1 MKFDYVIIGSGPAGS
16 VLAWKLAKLNFKVA
30 LVDRSNSRKKIIND
44 FFIPYVNNT
53 PSYYT
58 PVFSDQLGG
67 NSTLWHNK
75 IYLISQKEFEIGKW
89 PISYNELLEDSRDL
103 SKLLNVHKPKNLEKI
118 ENDQN
123 FEYDYHYSERCK
135 IGNIF
140 NYLKINENE
149 NIKVFENSS
158 PVKINF
164 DEHYD
169 AKSIYIKNQ
178 KDQSNIKLLI
188 DKSLIFC
195 AGGIGNPHLVLNLIP
210 TASNKVGRFLSDHPH
225 VNITK
230 INSKEFKNYRKIFKP
245 NIKNNIK
252 NISESEKEEEVAL
265 VYQIHN
271 TIAGVQLDYKKDP
284 MRFLRRSFLKIPSN
298 IIRKFLNI
306 FGFFITKLNG
316 LIAKVGLIFG
326 NYYQYSFEFFFS
338 QSQEENNK
346 IFLDKKSL
354 DKFGLKK
361 VNINWNISLNDQ
373 NMYNKIINSLAGQNG
388 VLKKNNI
395 KNDFIKSF
403 YKSGL
408 SGLHPSCTTRMGK
421 NEADSVVDGNLKIH
435 NTKNVFICGSSVFP
449 VNGITN
455 PTWTI
460 MTLANRLAKYLS
472 KNQ

>member
-1 MKFDYVIIGSGPAGS
+1 MNFNYVIIGSGPAGS

-30 LVDRSNSRKKIIND
+30 LVDRSNSQKKIIND
-44 FFIPYVNNT
+44 FFLPYVNNT

-67 NSTLWHNK
+67 NSALWHNK
-75 IYLISQKEFEIGKW
+75 IYLISKKEFETGEW
-89 PISYNELLEDSRDL
+89 PISYDELLEDSRDL
-103 SKLLNVHKPKNLEKI
+103 SKLLNVYKPKNLEKI

-123 FEYDYHYSERCK
+123 NKYDYHYSERCK

-158 PVKINF
+158 PLKINF
-164 DEHYD
+164 DKHFN
-169 AKSIYIKNQ
+169 AKSILIKNQ
-178 KDQSNIKLLI
+178 KNKSNIELLI
-188 DKSLIFC
+188 NKSLIFC

-210 TASNKVGRFLSDHPH
+210 ESSNTVGKFLSDHPH

-230 INSKEFKNYRKIFKP
+230 INSKEFKNYKKILKP

-265 VYQIHN
+265 VCQSHN

-306 FGFFITKLNG
+306 FGFFIAKFNG
-316 LIAKVGLIFG
+316 LIAKFGLIFG

-346 IFLDKKSL
+346 IFLDKNSS

-361 VNINWNISLNDQ
+361 VNIDWNISLNDQ
-373 NMYNKIINSLAGQNG
+373 NTYNEIINFLVGQSG

-421 NEADSVVDGNLKIH
+421 DKTDSVVDGNLKIH

-460 MTLANRLAKYLS
+460 MTLANRLAKYLA
-472 KNQ
+472 KIQ